1 MRGRRGGGGPILLS
15 PRLSFLLRLLL
26 SDLYGAQLLHLQPI
40 RVISAFNLP
49 WETSPTRGVK
59 HRGIAGNAATG
70 ALTGA
75 VRASGWQRGV
85 LVPEPPWQLG
95 QACPPQVLQPEGF
108 KVGSEA

>member
-1 MRGRRGGGGPILLS
+1 M
-15 PRLSFLLRLLL
+15 
-26 SDLYGAQLLHLQPI
+26 
-40 RVISAFNLP
+40 ISAFNLP

-75 VRASGWQRGV
+75 VRASGWRRGV

-108 KVGSEA
+108 KVGSEAGRKVRAELCGWEQTHCIVFWFHRLGDVNPRLSGS